1 MGLNVISK
9 IAGTLN
15 TAAPVAL
22 SDPAQGLPGEFAALL
37 SGQTLAA
44 LLSPEA
50 ISAPGKSLDAPGGAQ
65 DGEKSADKA
74 MLDQVPANSTTLLD
88 PSALIA
94 LMGNPQTQQHD
105 APLASLPIDRENK
118 EETLPSAVA
127 LSPDILPRRETD
139 LPKMEVQP
147 KLTAQAISNASTAAP
162 ETRALHADTANIAGP
177 IELPGNSPT
186 FSASLAAAAP
196 PREQI
201 PSHQATVSTPVN
213 NAAWPQQF
221 GEKVVWMAKNDQQ
234 TAQININP
242 PQLGPVQITLNLNG
256 DQATAVFAS
265 PHAEVRQAIEN
276 SMPQLREMLASAGI
290 SLGDTNVGANLAQH
304 NQNNAFQTPNRAQ
317 SSLENAILPAN
328 DNAPVA
334 GVTTPLHQGRGLVDL
349 FA

>member
-15 TAAPVAL
+15 AAPVAL
-22 SDPAQGLPGEFAALL
+22 SDPGQGLPGEFAALL

-44 LLSPEA
+44 LLSPGA
-50 ISAPGKSLDAPGGAQ
+50 ISAPGKSLDAPGGAPA
-65 DGEKSADKA
+65 GEKSADKA
-74 MLDQVPANSTTLLD
+74 MPDQVPANSATLLD

-94 LMGNPQTQQHD
+94 LMGNPQTQQPD
-105 APLASLPIDRENK
+105 TPLASLPVDHEDK

-139 LPKMEVQP
+139 LPKIEVQP
-147 KLTAQAISNASTAAP
+147 KLTPQATSNAATATV
-162 ETRALHADTANIAGP
+162 ETHPSQADTANIAGP

-186 FSASLAAAAP
+186 FSASLAAATP
-196 PREQI
+196 QRELI
-201 PSHQATVSTPVN
+201 PGHQTTVSTPVHTE
-213 NAAWPQQF
+213 AWPQQF

-242 PQLGPVQITLNLNG
+242 PQLGPVQITLNLSG

-265 PHAEVRQAIEN
+265 PHAEVRQAIES

-334 GVTTPLHQGRGLVDL
+334 GVATPQHQGRGLVDL